1 MLSFVLLCT
10 SIFAVWLADYV
21 IYSPCNNHHQRRST
35 SAKVMLWR
43 IRPCRS
49 QPCRSQA
56 FCGVEYATLVLFCFS
71 LPRILMSEKNY
82 LPLSTFIMTL
92 YLFNN

>member
-1 MLSFVLLCT
+1 MPSFVLLCT
-10 SIFAVWLADYV
+10 FIFVVWLADYFM
-21 IYSPCNNHHQRRST
+21 YSPCNNHHQRRST

-49 QPCRSQA
+49 QAS
-56 FCGVEYATLVLFCFS
+56 CGVEYATLVLFCFS

-82 LPLSTFIMTL
+82 LPL
-92 YLFNN
+92 